1 MYSNS
6 PDTFLQTR
14 LLNSTLKSSNVTLQ
28 SMEYKSH
35 STTISDYEFDMLT
48 HLLSME
54 SKSLPSLVLIEQQPE
69 IKLGMR
75 PLLLDFLMEVIT
87 ILNLSKST
95 FPLTVNLIDRY
106 CSTRIVK
113 KQHYQLLG
121 LTCLWISCKNLDSK
135 FKVPSL
141 NDLRKICVDSY
152 YKELFIEMEKHI
164 LKSLEWMINTPT
176 FDSFID
182 LYLNFLIKEHEKEEQ
197 TSYSNSSMMVKK
209 SSYKI
214 KLLSNYI
221 GELFQFYPNIY
232 FDYTSSQIALISILV
247 SILILKIP
255 VNLSNVLSF
264 YNNLKCEEDGEKV
277 QELLSFQSF
286 QSLFNKN
293 FFKNLI
299 KILDHPP
306 KSLQVKYFS
315 QGGKYS
321 VLMKSLVECATDSL
335 TSLLDPPV
343 TPKINTTNKVKTNSV
358 LPLTPVSNST
368 SPKHLKNDQVFENKD
383 VNEVNNNFKTGAT
396 ESSIQL
402 AFKSEPKTES
412 DACKE
417 TFQVNE
423 FQKNESI
430 PSEPNAFKSVEFSSS
445 FNTSLNSPSSP
456 GVTPAYLAKKRSFDC
471 IDEVEAVNH
480 QNVIDD
486 SKRLKSDLK
495 PLFFIP

>member
-14 LLNSTLKSSNVTLQ
+14 LLKSSLKSSNVTLQ

-35 STTISDYEFDMLT
+35 STSISDYEFDMLT

-182 LYLNFLIKEHEKEEQ
+182 LYLNFLIKEHDKEEQ
-197 TSYSNSSMMVKK
+197 TSYTNSSMMVKK

-232 FDYTSSQIALISILV
+232 FHYTSSQIALISILV

-277 QELLSFQSF
+277 LELLSFQAF

-306 KSLQVKYFS
+306 KSLQVKYFT

-335 TSLLDPPV
+335 TSLLEPPV
-343 TPKINTTNKVKTNSV
+343 TPKINTANKFKTNSV
-358 LPLTPVSNST
+358 LPLTPVSNAT
-368 SPKHLKNDQVFENKD
+368 SPKHLKTDQVFENK
-383 VNEVNNNFKTGAT
+383 EVAFKNGAT

-402 AFKSEPKTES
+402 AFKSESKTES
-412 DACKE
+412 DASKE
-417 TFQVNE
+417 SFQA
-423 FQKNESI
+423 NESI
-430 PSEPNAFKSVEFSSS
+430 ASEPNAFKYVEFGSS
-445 FNTSLNSPSSP
+445 FNTSLKSPSSP
-456 GVTPAYLAKKRSFDC
+456 GVTPAYLVKKRSFDC
-471 IDEVEAVNH
+471 VDEVEAVNH
-480 QNVIDD
+480 QNVIDN
-486 SKRLKSDLK
+486 SKRLKSD
-495 PLFFIP
+495 

>member
-6 PDTFLQTR
+6 PDAFHQTR
-14 LLNSTLKSSNVTLQ
+14 LVNSSMKSSDITLQ
-28 SMEYKSH
+28 SMEFRSH
-35 STTISDYEFDMLT
+35 ATTISDYQFDMLS

-164 LKSLEWMINTPT
+164 LKSLEWLINTPT

-182 LYLNFLIKEHEKEEQ
+182 LYLNMLIKEHDNKDSAYAQ
-197 TSYSNSSMMVKK
+197 SSLMVKK

-232 FDYTSSQIALISILV
+232 FDYTSSQIGLISILV

-264 YNNLKCEEDGEKV
+264 YNNLVDVDGEKV
-277 QELLSFQSF
+277 PELLSFASF
-286 QSLFNKN
+286 QTLFNKN

-321 VLMKSLVECATDSL
+321 VLMKSLVDCATDSL
-335 TSLLDPPV
+335 ASLLDPPV
-343 TPKINTTNKVKTNSV
+343 TPKINTANNKVKANSL

-368 SPKHLKNDQVFENKD
+368 SPKHFKNDPIFD
-383 VNEVNNNFKTGAT
+383 TKTS
-396 ESSIQL
+396 ESSIPL
-402 AFKSEPKTES
+402 TFKEPNQSSFPANEFSKTDATTSEPSASKTI
-412 DACKE
+412 D
-417 TFQVNE
+417 
-423 FQKNESI
+423 
-430 PSEPNAFKSVEFSSS
+430 FSSY
-445 FNTSLNSPSSP
+445 NTALHSPSSP
-456 GVTPAYLAKKRSFDC
+456 HGPTYFAKKRSFDC
-471 IDEVEAVNH
+471 IDESEVEAVNYA
-480 QNVIDD
+480 NVLDD
-486 SKRLKSDLK
+486 SKRLKPDVK